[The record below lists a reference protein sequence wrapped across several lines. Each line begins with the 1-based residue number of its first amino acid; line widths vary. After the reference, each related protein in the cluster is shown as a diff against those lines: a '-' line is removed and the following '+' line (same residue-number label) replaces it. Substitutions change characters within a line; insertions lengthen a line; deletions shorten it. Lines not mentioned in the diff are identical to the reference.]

1 MNLDAALTHL
11 RREKRGV
18 QQSPP
23 ACSST
28 ELNMKSTLPG
38 IYQTFC
44 FTRAKLCCHFP
55 GFCSHPSAVSRPRGL
70 FAGCQVFLSP
80 EEASARRPPS
90 AAAPLFE
97 VLVSRALDNN
107 FLIEPSSF
115 DLNRAR
121 VQKKERKKLQRLS
134 LCR

>member
-1 MNLDAALTHL
+1 M
-11 RREKRGV
+11 
-18 QQSPP
+18 
-23 ACSST
+23 
-28 ELNMKSTLPG
+28 
-38 IYQTFC
+38 
-44 FTRAKLCCHFP
+44 
-55 GFCSHPSAVSRPRGL
+55 
-70 FAGCQVFLSP
+70 FLSP

-121 VQKKERKKLQRLS
+121 VPKKRKK
-134 LCR
+134 